1 MQPAPGGEGKI
12 HDLFSCMQIL
22 ATIHASQGSYYS
34 DLKSFWYFTKWILHN
49 TSASKQRMYELRTT
63 CGRHVLLVSSRA
75 SVKVNYLDSLKLY
88 DQQNSYSLHKVD
100 FIPKLYRHTE
110 LYNKK
115 VPHQQYQHTSDS
127 FLNYDILIIGIIIT
141 MIISWFHSFV
151 LQGVSK
157 KTDHA

>member
-1 MQPAPGGEGKI
+1 M
-12 HDLFSCMQIL
+12 LFYGNQL
-22 ATIHASQGSYYS
+22 EFLWNYS

-100 FIPKLYRHTE
+100 FIPKLYRQNYTIKKSHT
-110 LYNKK
+110 NNINIP
-115 VPHQQYQHTSDS
+115 VIRS
-127 FLNYDILIIGIIIT
+127 
-141 MIISWFHSFV
+141 
-151 LQGVSK
+151 
-157 KTDHA
+157 